1 MARKTGGSSSGS
13 TLVEHAIV
21 LPALLMFLL
30 AIADAGRLM
39 WSNATLSSAVAAAA
53 RCGAVNPSV
62 CGSTTAIQS
71 YAVSQAWGITIAA
84 SAFTVTT
91 PACGTQVQGTLVFSF
106 VIPWFYVAGPF
117 GASNTMTLSA
127 TSCYPP

>member
-1 MARKTGGSSSGS
+1 MARNNHGNSGA

-30 AIADAGRLM
+30 AVADAGRLM
-39 WSNATLSSAVAAAA
+39 WSNATLASAVAAAA

-71 YAVSQAWGITIAA
+71 YAVSHAWGIKVTAA
-84 SAFTVTT
+84 AFTVTT
-91 PACGTQVQGTLVFSF
+91 PACGTQVKGTLTFSF

-117 GASNTMTLSA
+117 GSNNRMTLSA
-127 TSCYPP
+127 TSCYPK